1 LALLTRKGKNML
13 NQDFDPLKIL
23 DALNE
28 NQITLNDNLHKHARA
43 IEQIIQR
50 VNEQQRVIDTLVAGL
65 DAANKS
71 NEIML
76 AALVDDIHKTLKEAK
91 HD

>member
-1 LALLTRKGKNML
+1 ML

>member
-1 LALLTRKGKNML
+1 ML

-23 DALNE
+23 EAIND
-28 NQITLNDNLHKHARA
+28 NQVTLNNNQHKHARA

-50 VNEQQRVIDTLVAGL
+50 VNEQQKVIDTLLAAL